1 MKKFR
6 VLLLLVVMLVSSLVI
21 TACGMS
27 DESQSTSTP
36 SESVS
41 ESVSVSE
48 PDSQPSSE
56 LESQPSSESTE
67 TKVAV
72 SVDVGKGLVFDGEA
86 EAIIGEDYFFAINLV
101 DGYEK
106 SEGFSV
112 TVDGVDAEVDEV
124 SGKYVVRNVEYG
136 FTVLASGAEEI
147 RYNVTFICE
156 EFPDALAVT
165 ETSYKHT
172 AENFKFSVMLTDFY
186 TDCIDQIE
194 VYYSVD
200 GGEEIL
206 LERVDGQ
213 YTIAN
218 PKADVLIIVKN
229 VTENKYDV
237 GFAYNGEVKYTV
249 ENIVSGNGVPEEE
262 IVNAISAVVGE
273 TGLTFVGWEEKITAV
288 KSDVTYNAV
297 LIGGE
302 IETVTENL
310 FTSAT
315 EDEMTAPNGY
325 ESVYREVAVWD
336 ETNKSPSSD
345 TTVWAS
351 VSDLSVINY
360 KELYFQIRIDK
371 SWALLDGWSSY
382 ITCNEGGTISE
393 WMLVSIKKTG
403 IYDWE
408 VTTQMIGSEGEKRT
422 TLSKSG
428 STLAE
433 IFAMELDSRTGE
445 GNAPT
450 EIYATEV
457 IGVVDP
463 SYVDPKPD
471 QNAVVAAKSAFES
484 GVDINGKQFVLD
496 NEETAPNGYESVFKY
511 EREGESAKDIH
522 GQFYSGENL
531 DRYDVVYF
539 ALKTAKFNLNGDYKE
554 GLTDWLYFALVKTE
568 EDVWSIS
575 VAHGDKI
582 IYSQSG
588 FVGAHNSE
596 QNPAYSDNALDAILY
611 GKPSIGFYPYSSADE
626 ILTVYCTEVRG
637 IVNPDFI
644 FSEIVPEGT
653 EKIADSAYENGIDV
667 GGAQFTVTTEIT
679 APTGFESVYKY
690 ENANADNIH
699 GQFFSGVNLD
709 KYTSVYFALKTE
721 SINLNGS
728 SKSDCFEWLYFV
740 LTQTAQNT
748 WSVAVIHNGD
758 TVYSAEGLNGAY
770 NSAANP
776 AYSNNAIDAILY
788 GNVSG
793 FYPQKTDSGLI
804 VYCTEVLGVVD
815 PSYVDPNPNPN
826 PDPEPEP
833 EPNPNAP
840 EIPENAQKIADSA
853 YVSGIDVGGGCV
865 FAVTDEMTA
874 PSGFDSVYKY
884 ENASGGNI
892 HGKSFSDVNLDN
904 YTTVYFALKTAKMN
918 FNGEYKEG
926 NTDWLYFVLTQT
938 AQDTWTL
945 VVTHNGEEVYK
956 VEGLNGAYATNENY
970 TDNALD
976 AILYGNPSGVY
987 PYSSSGE
994 TLTVYCTEVKAI

>member
-1 MKKFR
+1 MKKIR

-72 SVDVGKGLVFDGEA
+72 SVDVGKGLAFDGEA

-302 IETVTENL
+302 IVTVTEKL

-336 ETNKSPSSD
+336 EAHKSPSSD

-351 VSDLSVINY
+351 VADLSVINY

-408 VTTQMIGSEGEKRT
+408 VTTQMVGSEGEKRT

-471 QNAVVAAKSAFES
+471 QNAVVAAKSVFES

-496 NEETAPNGYESVFKY
+496 NEETAPNGYNSVFKY

-770 NSAANP
+770 NSVANP

-815 PSYVDPNPNPN
+815 PSYVDPNPNP
-826 PDPEPEP
+826 DPEP